1 MTSIDDERK
10 AAREAQA
17 VVSSLV
23 PSSALTKV
31 QRELLHK
38 TARVATAATM
48 PRFSSQAAVDDARYK
63 ASLALHGLL
72 GNYLTPNGIE
82 RARSAIEAWLKALDH
97 FGV

>member
-10 AAREAQA
+10 AAKEAQA

-23 PSSALTKV
+23 PSSSLTKK

-38 TARVATAATM
+38 TARVATGAAL
-48 PRFSSQAAVDDARYK
+48 PLFSSQAAVDDARYK
-63 ASLALHGLL
+63 ASMALHGL
-72 GNYLTPNGIE
+72 GNSLTQNVIE
-82 RARSAIEAWLKALDH
+82 RARTAIEAWLKALDH